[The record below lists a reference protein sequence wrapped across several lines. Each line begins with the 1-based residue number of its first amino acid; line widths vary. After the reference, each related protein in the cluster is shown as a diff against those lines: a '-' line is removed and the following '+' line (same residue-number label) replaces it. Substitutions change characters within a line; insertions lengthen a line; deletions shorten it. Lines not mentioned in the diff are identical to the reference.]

1 MKRHLKRLRA
11 PGFWK
16 ISKKASTWAVK
27 PRAGPHK
34 TFESIPLLVV
44 VRDILELADDGKE
57 AKSIIKMHE
66 IFVDG
71 RHRKDHKYPVGLM
84 DVVSVP
90 KLKKNYI
97 VVPTVRGLELVEA
110 KAKDA
115 KSKVRKIVGKRN
127 VRGGKVQL
135 NFHDGT
141 NILVV
146 NAKDAGKYDTGDSI
160 VVEFAAKKITKHLKM
175 SKGSMVV
182 ITKGKN
188 IGRWGKIEEVI
199 VTKTKEPT
207 KIMCDVEGE
216 KLEVIK
222 DYVFVIGE
230 KTPVIDI

>member
-1 MKRHLKRLRA
+1 MKRHLKRLMTPR
-11 PGFWK
+11 FWN
-16 ISKKASTWAVK
+16 ISKKASKWAVK

-71 RHRKDHKYPVGLM
+71 KHRRDHKYPVGLM

-97 VVPTVRGLELVEA
+97 VVPTKKGLELVEA
-110 KAKDA
+110 KAKDS
-115 KSKVRKIVGKRN
+115 KSKVRKITGKRS
-127 VRGGKVQL
+127 VRGGKMQL

-141 NILVV
+141 NILVA
-146 NAKDAGKYDTGDSI
+146 NAKDAAKYNTGDSV
-160 VVEFAAKKITKHLKM
+160 VVEFSGKKIVNHFKM
-175 SKGSMVV
+175 SKGSTVV

-207 KIMCDVEGE
+207 KIMCDVENE

-230 KTPVIDI
+230 KSPIIDI